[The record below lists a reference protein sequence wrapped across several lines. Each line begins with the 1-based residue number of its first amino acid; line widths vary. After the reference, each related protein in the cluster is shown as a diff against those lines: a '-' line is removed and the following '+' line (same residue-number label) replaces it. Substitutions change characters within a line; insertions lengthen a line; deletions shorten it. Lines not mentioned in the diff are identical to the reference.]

1 MLIAPLLIQAFSRRY
16 FILQAKLSHPFHSI
30 PQSITFEF
38 ETMSTRMLCNLASRR
53 TVDRNI
59 ARFYNRKRVSPP
71 SGAAMRCSRT
81 YHRSTENE
89 LMHQGNDQRR
99 FSVQGI
105 SQWGFN
111 SRALDLVELQ
121 LRKQQLMHR
130 RSSSS
135 VLDGSEELDLLF
147 HMRGKQHFPDL
158 SMEEIQEL
166 DAFLNSKMD
175 GTSTQI
181 FKKQVPSTMGVVERF
196 QAWAA
201 LAY

>member
-1 MLIAPLLIQAFSRRY
+1 
-16 FILQAKLSHPFHSI
+16 
-30 PQSITFEF
+30 
-38 ETMSTRMLCNLASRR
+38 MLCNLASRR

-71 SGAAMRCSRT
+71 SAAMRCARE

-89 LMHQGNDQRR
+89 LMHQGNDLRR

-105 SQWGFN
+105 CQSEFN

-135 VLDGSEELDLLF
+135 VSDGSEELDLLF
-147 HMRGKQHFPDL
+147 RMWGKQHVPDL

-166 DAFLNSKMD
+166 EAFLNSKMD

-181 FKKQVPSTMGVVERF
+181 FMKQVPSSSTGVVERF

-201 LAY
+201 LAYYSKSFQTKIL